1 MQITHNIVA
10 ANGMRQLA
18 IGENKAEKSSKKL
31 ATGYRINAA
40 SDDAAG
46 LTISEKM
53 RWQIR
58 GLNKSVQNAQDG
70 ISYISTAEGALDEM
84 HSMLSRCK
92 ELCVEAA
99 NDTNSNEDRAAIQE
113 ELNDLWMEVDR
124 IASTTQ
130 YNSMN
135 VFSDTG
141 VSPAAL
147 SVSLEDMPEIDVTLS
162 YIDASG
168 TIQTV
173 KDQTPGSATSYSGDK
188 LIMANYIKNIVGK
201 AAEQILSAY
210 PALKGASS
218 DGLKIGLNLKT
229 MDGAGGTL
237 ASASLRLTTG
247 SETLMTYT
255 MNVDTADY
263 NILNYDK
270 GGLAATLAHEMTHLI
285 MYDTLTGG
293 MIGKNTDKL
302 PLWFVEGM
310 AQTASGDNGWMGSL
324 SAGSSDSDIKSYL
337 SKVSAMPYGAGYLAT
352 MYLGQM
358 ASGSAAVSTAS
369 LRGGINQVLEKLVS
383 GKTLSQVINEVSGG
397 RYRTYGEFQN
407 KISSDPDALQ
417 FTKDFIAARGSGA
430 GSVIAGGLTTAEKDI
445 LSAATYGASYIVDP
459 TVSSYT
465 NRFDVPFSTPG
476 GGGGGGTAGGGAG
489 INLQVGA
496 LSGQSIQLTTFDVST
511 VGLFDGSLFH
521 VAGHMEA
528 SDSIDLVDE
537 AINRVSKVRGY
548 YGAMQNRLEHV
559 IAGNGNT
566 SENTSGA
573 ESLIRDTDMAEEMV
587 AYSAQ
592 NIINQAAQAVLAQGM
607 KISEGVLALLN

>member
-1 MQITHNIVA
+1 MQITHNIIA
-10 ANGMRQLA
+10 ANGMRQLS

-31 ATGYRINAA
+31 SSGYRINAA

-58 GLNKSVQNAQDG
+58 GLDKSVQNASDG

-84 HSMLSRCK
+84 HSMLNRCK
-92 ELCVEAA
+92 ELCVQAA
-99 NDTNSNEDRAAIQE
+99 NDTNSGEDRAAIQQ
-113 ELNDLWMEVDR
+113 ELDGLWTEMDR

-130 YNSMN
+130 YNSLN

-147 SVSLEDMPEIDVTLS
+147 RVSMEDMPEINVTLD
-162 YIDASG
+162 YIDSSG

-188 LIMANYIKNIVGK
+188 LVMANYIKNTVGK
-201 AAEQILSAY
+201 AAAQILSAY

-247 SETLMTYT
+247 SETLMEYT
-255 MNVDTADY
+255 LNVDTADY
-263 NILNYDK
+263 NITNYDN
-270 GGLAATLAHEMTHLI
+270 GELAATLAHEMTHLI

-293 MIGKNTDKL
+293 MLGKNTDKL

-310 AQTASGDNGWMGSL
+310 AQTASGDNGWMRSL
-324 SAGSSDSDIKSYL
+324 SAASSDSDIRSYL
-337 SKVSAMPYGAGYLAT
+337 SKVSTMPYGAGYLAT

-358 ASGSAAVSTAS
+358 ASGSASVSTAS
-369 LRGGINQVLEKLVS
+369 LRRGINEVLDKLVS
-383 GKTLSQVINEVSGG
+383 GMTLSQVINEVSGG
-397 RYRTYGEFQN
+397 RYKSYGEFQK
-407 KISSDPDALQ
+407 KISSDPDAVR
-417 FTKDFIAARGSGA
+417 FTRDFIAARGSGA

-445 LSAATYGASYIVDP
+445 LTAAPYGAGYIVDP

-476 GGGGGGTAGGGAG
+476 SGGGGGIGGGGEG
-489 INLQVGA
+489 INLQIGA
-496 LSGQSIQLTTFDVST
+496 LSGQSIRLTTFDVST
-511 VGLFDGSLFH
+511 VGLFDGALFD
-521 VAGHMEA
+521 VSGHMEA
-528 SDSIDLVDE
+528 SGSIGLADE
-537 AINRVSKVRGY
+537 AIERVSKVRGY

-559 IAGNGNT
+559 IAGNSNT

-592 NIINQAAQAVLAQGM
+592 NIINQAAQAILAQGM
-607 KISEGVLALLN
+607 KINEGVLALLN